1 MKLNLQKTV
10 FASLILL
17 VSCFT
22 WGQSDFQGV
31 AHYMSKTSID
41 TENFGRPDM
50 SEEQKKRIAERMKSM
65 FEKTYTLT
73 FNQTESLYKEDE
85 TLEAPGQNQGG
96 RRGFGAMMSSSF
108 TGGPEYKNVK
118 TNELLQEQEFFGKQF
133 LVKDELQ
140 KYEWQMTGETKQIG
154 QYTCFKATATIQSN
168 AVAFEDF
175 RPPRR
180 GNNEGEAEETKPK
193 GPKTVNIEAWYTMQI
208 PVNQGPSDYWGLP
221 GLILEVNAGKTTIL
235 CTKIVVNPEEKT
247 TIKAPKKGKE
257 VTREEYNE
265 IVQKKTEE
273 MRNNFGN
280 RRGGGPGGR
289 R

>member
-1 MKLNLQKTV
+1 MKLNLQKTLI
-10 FASLILL
+10 ASLALL
-17 VSCFT
+17 VSLCSWAQT
-22 WGQSDFQGV
+22 DFQGV
-31 AHYMSKTSID
+31 AHYMSKTSIN

-85 TLEAPGQNQGG
+85 TLEAPGQDQG

-118 TNELLQEQEFFGKQF
+118 TNQLLQEQEFFGKQF
-133 LVKDELQ
+133 LVKDTLP

-154 QYTCFKATATIQSN
+154 QYTCFKATATIKST
-168 AVAFEDF
+168 AVGFEDF

-180 GNNEGEAEETKPK
+180 EEGEEAKEEETKPK
-193 GPKTVNIEAWYTMQI
+193 EPKSVDIVAWYTMQI
-208 PVNQGPSDYWGLP
+208 PVNQGPADYWGLP

-247 TIKAPKKGKE
+247 TIKEPKKGKE
-257 VTREEYNE
+257 VSKEEYNE
-265 IVQKKTEE
+265 IVKKKTEE
-273 MRNNFGN
+273 MRNNFRNRRNGPGGN
-280 RRGGGPGGR
+280 RR
-289 R
+289 